1 MRRVELR
8 WVLLAMAVLMA
19 LVAALSMDRDTSAEL
34 RLEDGTHLKL
44 VLMDASA
51 TRPLTMDPSRPLE
64 SLVCEYH
71 LVLIKTSPSGQER
84 WVPLERDN
92 WGGIPGPL
100 ELKLQDNRV
109 TIQGGYSGHG
119 HIDLQTGLTTYDG
132 KHCNEVFPERGSRSG
147 TAPVP
152 GALRQEEETMG
163 SRP

>member
-1 MRRVELR
+1 MRRVKLR

-19 LVAALSMDRDTSAEL
+19 LVAALSMDPGTSAEL
-34 RLEDGTHLKL
+34 RLENGTHLKL

-64 SLVCEYH
+64 SIVSEYH

-100 ELKLQDNRV
+100 KLKLQDNRV
-109 TIQGGYSGHG
+109 VIRGGYSGEG
-119 HIDLQTGLTTYDG
+119 YLDLQTGLTTYDG
-132 KHCNEVFPERGSRSG
+132 KYCNEVFPERGSRG
-147 TAPVP
+147 G
-152 GALRQEEETMG
+152 GAAAHGAVKQ
-163 SRP
+163 